1 MIDVS
6 LLQSLSYVAAAIGV
20 CVAAV
25 YYVMNLRETS
35 KSRKTTITTNIINQ
49 YYTRENA
56 LLYNELHKTEWKD
69 FSDFTHKYDSRVN
82 PENWAVRQYYWGA
95 YDVLGYQWKEGLVDI
110 GLISRLAGGRIEV
123 TWRKFGPIIEE
134 YRKTDWP
141 VDRYKDFEDLA
152 KELIR
157 MRKLKE
163 PNRSFSE
170 VSMTLPY
177 DQVYGKKN

>member
-1 MIDVS
+1 
-6 LLQSLSYVAAAIGV
+6 VAAAIGV

-25 YYVMNLRETS
+25 YYAMNLRETS
-35 KSRKTTITTNIINQ
+35 KSRKTTITTNVINQ

-82 PENWAVRQYYWGA
+82 PKNWAVRQYYWGA

-110 GLISRLAGGRIEV
+110 GLISRLAGGRIET

>member
-110 GLISRLAGGRIEV
+110 GLISRLAGGRIET
-123 TWRKFGPIIEE
+123 TWRRFGPIIEE